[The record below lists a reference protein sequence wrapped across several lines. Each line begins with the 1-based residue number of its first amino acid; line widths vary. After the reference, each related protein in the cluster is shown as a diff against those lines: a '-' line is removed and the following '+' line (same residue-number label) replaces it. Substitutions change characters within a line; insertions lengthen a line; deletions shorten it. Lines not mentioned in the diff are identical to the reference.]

1 MTNELIERY
10 VLSIFEGEENI
21 IDRRDG
27 RLIISFDFRVIDEEK
42 AKHVA
47 ETCLKELNKWG
58 NKQWLEY

>member
-27 RLIISFDFRVIDEEK
+27 RLIDWIFKYGLLIVRLRMPMIRLSFIKNE
-42 AKHVA
+42 
-47 ETCLKELNKWG
+47 
-58 NKQWLEY
+58 